1 MSKTIFEVIKIL
13 SKKVLGYLLFY
24 IDDPKK
30 RKEAFLL
37 LNKQAKEKPVSL
49 AGQHRRQTLFDD
61 VRAVV

>member
-30 RKEAFLL
+30 RKEAFHL
-37 LNKQAKEKPVSL
+37 LNKQKEKPVSL
-49 AGQHRRQTLFDD
+49 TGHHRRQTLFDD